1 MINNIEKNTVKQ
13 IETET
18 VKQKKNYNFNEKSR
32 YIGFRC
38 PNKLFN
44 STLKGKNLT
53 KTIVGLLEGN
63 VKQSVKQLEG
73 NIKQSVKQKEIQI
86 LKECIIEFNKL
97 MSAIR
102 PIIPPEINKNKLKEG
117 IKACREI

>member
-1 MINNIEKNTVKQ
+1 MVNIEKN
-13 IETET
+13 T
-18 VKQKKNYNFNEKSR
+18 VKQKKNYNFNEKTR

-38 PNKLFN
+38 PKELFN

-63 VKQSVKQLEG
+63 IKQSVKQLDG
-73 NIKQSVKQKEIQI
+73 SIKQSVKQPEIQI

-97 MSAIR
+97 MSEIR
-102 PIIPPEINKNKLKEG
+102 PIIPPHIDKNKIKEG
-117 IKACREI
+117 IKTCREI

>member
-1 MINNIEKNTVKQ
+1 MINQDEV
-13 IETET
+13 ET

-38 PNKLFN
+38 PKELFN

-53 KTIVGLLEGN
+53 KTIVGLLE
-63 VKQSVKQLEG
+63 E
-73 NIKQSVKQKEIQI
+73 NIKQSVKQPEIQI

-97 MSAIR
+97 MSEIR
-102 PIIPPEINKNKLKEG
+102 PIIPPHIDKNKIKEG